1 MADGQEGAAVRPAER
16 KHTEA
21 VGEILFGMVVKARK
35 EFDLLGTG
43 TVVDGVIE
51 DEDVDTI
58 CARQG
63 CNGGL
68 DDGCSEQC
76 GEPAPMDVAGVH
88 EAVEGILGKGEGSAL
103 EVNLHEERA
112 MCEDRREGNEEEAED
127 RKATMFVGIRRAQNT
142 ADVVTSEEILHFLGQ
157 LIFRAVGLCYTVHGM
172 SLHWMFLLVLKLYQ
186 MDVAHAILLCRK
198 AYFSSLTAYYLSAKF
213 E

>member
-16 KHTEA
+16 KHTET

-58 CARQG
+58 RARQG
-63 CNGGL
+63 CNGRV

-76 GEPAPMDVAGVH
+76 GEPAPMDAAGVH
-88 EAVEGILGKGEGSAL
+88 EAVEGILSKGDSTAL
-103 EVNLHEERA
+103 QAHLHEERA
-112 MCEDRREGNEEEAED
+112 LHECRREGDEEDAED
-127 RKATMFVGIRRAQNT
+127 REATELVGVRRAQNA
-142 ADVVTSEEILHFLGQ
+142 ADVVTPEEILHFLGQ
-157 LIFRAVGLCYTVHGM
+157 RILRAVGLCYTVHGM
-172 SLHWMFLLVLKLYQ
+172 SPPL
-186 MDVAHAILLCRK
+186 DV
-198 AYFSSLTAYYLSAKF
+198 FVGT
-213 E
+213 